1 MSVMSDLDQ
10 DLQTIRRVM
19 EDDMGEGLSPE
30 EQLERRCDGI
40 IRELDEVLAMAVDP
54 NKVDLI
60 EGEYQSISQMLVRV
74 EIVASILNQRAEKA
88 RRIRLVADNG

>member
-88 RRIRLVADNG
+88 RRIRLVADND